1 MANIYDIEQSFLAFW
16 MLLEDDTIEDDVL
29 EDAFD
34 NLQEDLKCKLE
45 NCCKY
50 IKNEEATIEGLKE
63 EEKRLKTR
71 RTAAENR
78 VTRLKSLMKLVMDT
92 AGEKKL
98 PCGTF
103 TVSIQKNPESVVMD
117 VNGMADIPSHY
128 LKFKD
133 PEIDKAKIKE
143 DLKNGDMEA
152 QLIAHLEQTESVRI
166 R

>member
-50 IKNEEATIEGLKE
+50 IKNEEADIKGLKE
-63 EEKRLKTR
+63 EEERLKAKR
-71 RTAAENR
+71 KAAENR
-78 VTRLKSLMKLVMDT
+78 IERLKALMQNVMET
-92 AGEKKL
+92 AGEKNL

-103 TVSIQKNPESVVMD
+103 KVAIQKNPESVWLETED
-117 VNGMADIPSHY
+117 FREIPTHY
-128 LKFKD
+128 LRYQD
-133 PEIDKAKIKE
+133 PEINKKLILE
-143 DLKNGDMEA
+143 DLKAGVELSFA
-152 QLIAHLEQTESVRI
+152 KLQRTESLRI

>member
-50 IKNEEATIEGLKE
+50 IKNEESSIKGMKKE
-63 EEKRLKTR
+63 EARLKAKR
-71 RTAAENR
+71 QAAENR

-117 VNGMADIPSHY
+117 EQYIENIPEAY
-128 LKFKD
+128 LKIKE
-133 PEIDKAKIKE
+133 PEIDRVKLKV
-143 DLKNGDMEA
+143 DLKAGVNLEG
-152 QLIAHLEQTESVRI
+152 IAHLEQTESVRI

>member
-16 MLLEDDTIEDDVL
+16 MLLEDDTIEDEVL

-50 IKNEEATIEGLKE
+50 IKNEESSIKGLKE
-63 EEKRLKTR
+63 EEARLKAKR
-71 RTAAENR
+71 QAAENR

-117 VNGMADIPSHY
+117 EQYIENIPEAY
-128 LKFKD
+128 LKIKE
-133 PEIDKAKIKE
+133 PEIDKAKLKE
-143 DLKNGDMEA
+143 DLKAGVVLEG
-152 QLIAHLEQTESVRI
+152 IAHLEQTESVRI

>member
-63 EEKRLKTR
+63 EEKRLKAR

-78 VTRLKSLMKLVMDT
+78 VARLQVLMKNVMNI
-92 AGEKKL
+92 AGERKL
-98 PCGTF
+98 KCGTF
-103 TVSIQKNPESVVMD
+103 AVSVRTNLGSVVLD
-117 VNGMADIPSHY
+117 TEDFSKIPSDY
-128 LKFKD
+128 LRYKD
-133 PEIDKAKIKE
+133 PEVNKQKVKE
-143 DLKNGDMEA
+143 DIKNGKVLDF
-152 QLIAHLEQTESVRI
+152 AHLEPSESIQI